1 MSDLAVELSAVSRAY
16 QEAGRLH
23 PVLQGI
29 DAAFPRGRFI
39 AIRGRSGSGKSTLLN
54 LLAGIDLPDTGEIAI
69 NGQVINRMSER
80 ERTLFRR
87 RHIGFVFQF
96 FNLIPTLTVA
106 ENIRFPLELNGIKGA
121 AATARVSALLERFSL
136 ADRLDSFPD
145 QLSGGEQ
152 QRVAV
157 ARAAVHTPALILADE
172 PSGNLDLETGQQVLG
187 LLRSLPGDSG
197 VCVICATHSNEVTAL
212 ADEIWQIEQGRLV
225 RR

>member
-1 MSDLAVELSAVSRAY
+1 MSDLAVELCAVARAY

-106 ENIRFPLELNGIKGA
+106 ENIRFPLERANGVQIVKTA
-121 AATARVSALLERFSL
+121 AALGLTMPQSILVR
-136 ADRLDSFPD
+136 ADRVV
-145 QLSGGEQ
+145 Q
-152 QRVAV
+152 
-157 ARAAVHTPALILADE
+157 
-172 PSGNLDLETGQQVLG
+172 
-187 LLRSLPGDSG
+187 
-197 VCVICATHSNEVTAL
+197 
-212 ADEIWQIEQGRLV
+212 
-225 RR
+225 